1 MTTYIH
7 EYIECILPEVS
18 GESFP
23 TIGFELCESAAE
35 VHESSHVG
43 ELRMG
48 LHNVQLPA
56 AANGVAQSVFDGC
69 EVVSQTTVELYE
81 CKYVVPFLR
90 HTNTQ
95 REMHTGF
102 LISI

>member
-1 MTTYIH
+1 MQVSSYSLNMFLHLCMYVSVPVTTYIH

-35 VHESSHVG
+35 VHEPSHVG

-56 AANGVAQSVFDGC
+56 AADGVA
-69 EVVSQTTVELYE
+69 
-81 CKYVVPFLR
+81 
-90 HTNTQ
+90 
-95 REMHTGF
+95 
-102 LISI
+102 